1 MTNPHQG
8 GPLTSA
14 DLEAFARGFGFASPR
29 HLDDVLKGR
38 EPSALRD
45 SRMHDKSWDT
55 WRKRKA
61 VAANL
66 AELAVMTPAQRD
78 HDAAV
83 VAEAQRLNESRRQK
97 RQQSSREARHRVLD
111 RKAGTR

>member
-1 MTNPHQG
+1 VSNIYKG
-8 GPLTSA
+8 SPLTPA

-61 VAANL
+61 VAEDL
-66 AELAVMTPAQRD
+66 AELAVMTPAQRE
-78 HDAAV
+78 HDAV
-83 VAEAQRLNESRRQK
+83 VIAEAQRLNETRRQK
-97 RQQSSREARHRVLD
+97 RQQSSREARYRVLD